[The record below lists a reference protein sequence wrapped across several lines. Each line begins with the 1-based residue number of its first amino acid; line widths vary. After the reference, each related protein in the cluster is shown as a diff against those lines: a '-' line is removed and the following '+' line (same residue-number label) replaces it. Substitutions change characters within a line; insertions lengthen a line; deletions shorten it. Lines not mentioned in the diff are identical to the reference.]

1 MSKKSAPKRTK
12 KAVSIAAV
20 KTSAP
25 KPKKEELK
33 MPLLVWFLSVLSAP
47 VLLLMVPV
55 YFGEALADYSQMNGA
70 IWGSL
75 VMTVPSIILAFVVSL
90 ALNKEYFENKKD
102 FAGISRMAF
111 IIATVMNIFVLM
123 SMTIIPELFA

>member
-12 KAVSIAAV
+12 KTVSVAAV

-25 KPKKEELK
+25 KKQNEDLK

-47 VLLLMVPV
+47 VLLLLVPA
-55 YFGEALADYSQMNGA
+55 YFGGALTDYSQMNGA
-70 IWGSL
+70 IWGA
-75 VMTVPSIILAFVVSL
+75 VMMTIPSIILAFVVSL
-90 ALNKEYFENKKD
+90 ALNKEYFENQKD
-102 FAGISRMAF
+102 FVGISRMAL

>member
-20 KTSAP
+20 KTAAP

-33 MPLLVWFLSVLSAP
+33 MTLLVWFLSVLSAP
-47 VLLLMVPV
+47 VLLLMVPA

-75 VMTVPSIILAFVVSL
+75 VMTIPSIILAFVISL
-90 ALNKEYFENKKD
+90 ALNKEYFDSKKD
-102 FAGISRMAF
+102 FTGISRMAF